1 MIERPRLTYGFAIT
15 LLAFSP
21 SIVRAQ
27 VPRLITVEYQNAPLS
42 QVIRGFAAFSGRAIV
57 VAPDAGDP
65 EVTASMKNVDWQVG
79 LDRILESQALVAR
92 PDTSGVVRIERR
104 RQVTVEFQD
113 APLSRVI
120 RAFASFSGRAI
131 VLTPGAGDPSVT
143 IAVRDEDWQ
152 RALDDILESCALV
165 ARLDASGVV
174 LIERRNPAPV
184 KP

>member
-1 MIERPRLTYGFAIT
+1 MIEHPRLTYGFAIT

-21 SIVRAQ
+21 SLVRAQ
-27 VPRLITVEYQNAPLS
+27 APRLITVEYQSAPLS

-65 EVTASMKNVDWQVG
+65 DVTASINNVDWQVG
-79 LDRILESQALVAR
+79 LDRILEAHALVAR

-104 RQVTVEFQD
+104 REVSVEFQD

-120 RAFASFSGRAI
+120 RAFASFSGRTI
-131 VLTPGAGDPSVT
+131 VLTPGAGDPYVT
-143 IAVRDEDWQ
+143 TAVRNVDWQ
-152 RALDDILESCALV
+152 RALDDILESRALI
-165 ARLDASGVV
+165 ARTDASGVV
-174 LIERRNPAPV
+174 FIERRNPAPI

>member
-1 MIERPRLTYGFAIT
+1 MIKCPRLTYGFAVT

-27 VPRLITVEYQNAPLS
+27 APRLITVEYQNAPLS

-57 VAPDAGDP
+57 VSPDAGDP
-65 EVTASMKNVDWQVG
+65 EVTASIENVDWRVG

-92 PDTSGVVRIERR
+92 PDTSGVVRVERR

-120 RAFASFSGRAI
+120 RAFASFSGRTI
-131 VLTPGAGDPSVT
+131 VLTPGAGDPNVT
-143 IAVRDEDWQ
+143 AAVQNVDWQ
-152 RALDDILESCALV
+152 RALDDILETHALV

-174 LIERRNPAPV
+174 LIERRDPAPV

>member
-1 MIERPRLTYGFAIT
+1 MIKRPRLTYGFAIT

-27 VPRLITVEYQNAPLS
+27 APRLITVEYQNAPLS

-120 RAFASFSGRAI
+120 RAFASFSGRTI